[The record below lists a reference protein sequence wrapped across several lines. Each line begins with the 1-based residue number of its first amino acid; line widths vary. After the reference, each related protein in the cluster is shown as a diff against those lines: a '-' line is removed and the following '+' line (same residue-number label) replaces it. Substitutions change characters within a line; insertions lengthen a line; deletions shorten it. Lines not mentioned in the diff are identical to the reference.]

1 MATMYI
7 LFFPNSLPMASSLK
21 RSALDGL
28 AKLHLHIPSTV
39 SHSFRTHPLSSLPS
53 RASTG
58 LLVHNYA
65 LLLFLMEPLP
75 VFSIKQIHTFM
86 SELTWPSAKVRS
98 TFIKFFEDNGHTFV
112 KSSPVVPLD
121 DPTLLFANAGMNQY
135 KPIFLGQVALA
146 IYPYA

>member
-1 MATMYI
+1 
-7 LFFPNSLPMASSLK
+7 
-21 RSALDGL
+21 
-28 AKLHLHIPSTV
+28 
-39 SHSFRTHPLSSLPS
+39 
-53 RASTG
+53 
-58 LLVHNYA
+58 
-65 LLLFLMEPLP
+65 
-75 VFSIKQIHTFM
+75 M

-146 IYPYA
+146 ISPHANWSFGDYFKKGAIDFAWELLTKVYGLDPSRMYEWFNLSNRGTPPTLRVPRPMASSAITRPLRFGRRTSPRTTS